1 MGGAGTRSSS
11 HLFEVVQA
19 VLVTVGDVQGIEVLQ
34 RTPLIR
40 KTHGGDPL
48 QDLVQLLLA
57 GGLWAQPMLRE

>member
-1 MGGAGTRSSS
+1 M
-11 HLFEVVQA
+11 
-19 VLVTVGDVQGIEVLQ
+19 LVTVGDVQGIEVLQ